1 MRVFLTSAELA
12 TDTGKQLLSLA
23 TRIALD
29 GKLDLEEIEELR
41 SWLRVN
47 RPQTDVAAVTYL
59 NDIMTR
65 VAADGHIDRD
75 ELIELHLAVE
85 RVIPSALRL
94 PITQARKTREKA
106 RRLRAEEAR
115 RLERER
121 TAEDRRRAAE
131 IEHVRSLRMRHCFAR
146 VAGVTYPNDDG
157 TERQTILRRCSPGE
171 QLILRHDPHNRFSP
185 FATEVLR
192 LSGEQ
197 LGHVPEYLAERVCS
211 ETNDGHRAIGVLTTI
226 TGGTWDKPT
235 RGANIAI
242 FFISRDVTNEE
253 LQQYAEGVLSS
264 ES

>member
-1 MRVFLTSAELA
+1 MRVFLTNSELA
-12 TDTGKQLLSLA
+12 TEIGEQLLALV
-23 TRIALD
+23 TRIAAD
-29 GKLDLEEIEELR
+29 GKLDLAEIKELR
-41 SWLRVN
+41 RWLRSHKG
-47 RPQTDVAAVTYL
+47 QTDIRAVSYL
-59 NDIMTR
+59 DDIMTR

-85 RVIPSALRL
+85 RVIPAALRL
-94 PITQARKTREKA
+94 PITQARRSREKA
-106 RRLRAEEAR
+106 RRLRAEAAR

-131 IEHVRSLRMRHCFAR
+131 IEQVLSLRMRHCFAR
-146 VAGVTYPNDDG
+146 VAGVTYPNNDG
-157 TERQTILRRCSPGE
+157 SERQSILRRCSPGE

-197 LGHVPEYLAERVCS
+197 LGHVPEYLAERVCA
-211 ETNDGHRAIGVLTTI
+211 ETDEGYRAIGVLTAV

-235 RGANIAI
+235 RGANIAV
-242 FFISRDVTNEE
+242 FFITTDVTNEE
-253 LQQYAEGVLSS
+253 LQQYAEDVLSS